1 MVRSMRLWTGQ
12 PEVVPAAGASFNI
25 VISFWSTQLVTRKQ
39 QIDEVSSYMHR
50 NTYSG
55 ILISAAWWGLLAGLL
70 EGAAYYRFP
79 LLRNPDLPWI
89 AVLFA
94 CAVFLILGL
103 VLALLARF
111 VQWRALFAGVNLV
124 FALVAFYD
132 CATVG
137 VGEHG
142 ERVLMRLVALAL
154 AVCVALGTWKF
165 SAGWQGL
172 QRKTAIWIALFALFY
187 TGVAPVRR
195 ALRER
200 RELAA
205 VSDANHSPNVLVIIV
220 DALRDDHLSTY
231 GYSRETSPYITKL
244 ASQGVLFQS
253 VIAAAPW
260 TLPSHASI
268 LTGRLPHETGADR
281 PDGSVDQSLPTLA
294 GAFRQRGYRTAAF
307 SANWWFFARRLG
319 FGPGFVH
326 FEDFSSLTS
335 AIAQTNLGQR
345 IQNLLLKVG
354 VLHAAIG
361 RARAEQIN
369 SRMLRW
375 LDSGSGPFFVV
386 ANYMDVHEPYLP
398 PLDCFHR
405 FSKLAR
411 PAGQVFIGNPQMD
424 HLTPREVQNEMDAYD
439 ASIYCLDGQIAAVL
453 QALQQRQL
461 MSNTIVVF
469 TSDHGDGFGE
479 HGLMSHGNSLYRELI
494 HVPLIMVGPGIP
506 AGRVV
511 ERPASLMWL
520 APTLLSLTGASKQPF
535 PGPAMNLGWTGT
547 AQSLWPD
554 PVSELAQMYQDAN
567 ALNYSGALLSVVTSK
582 WHLIAG
588 GPKGDELYDHG
599 EDKAE
604 AHNLAGANS
613 AVAQMLKGEL
623 QREVAGKLAKP
634 GQPSSGTVDQPL
646 RKQDAAERQK
656 MNDYLKAL
664 GYVPN

>member
-1 MVRSMRLWTGQ
+1 MS
-12 PEVVPAAGASFNI
+12 
-25 VISFWSTQLVTRKQ
+25 
-39 QIDEVSSYMHR
+39 R
-50 NTYSG
+50 NSYSG

-70 EGAAYYRFP
+70 EGAAYYRYP

-103 VLALLARF
+103 VFAPLARF
-111 VQWRALFAGVNLV
+111 VRWRVLLAGVNLA

-137 VGEHG
+137 VGDHG
-142 ERVLMRLVALAL
+142 QRVLMRVVALAL
-154 AVCVALGTWKF
+154 AGCVALAAWKF
-165 SAGWQGL
+165 SARWQGL
-172 QRKTAIWIALFALFY
+172 QRKSVLCIALFALLY
-187 TGVAPVRR
+187 TGVPPARR
-195 ALRER
+195 AFRER
-200 RELAA
+200 RELAG
-205 VSDANHSPNVLVIIV
+205 VSGANHAPNVLVIIV
-220 DALRDDHLSTY
+220 DALRADHLSTY
-231 GYSRETSPYITKL
+231 GYGRETSPYVTKL
-244 ASQGVLFQS
+244 ASQGVLFQNA
-253 VIAAAPW
+253 IAATSW

-281 PDGSVDQSLPTLA
+281 PDGSVEQSMPNVA
-294 GAFRQRGYRTAAF
+294 ESFRRRGYRTAAF

-326 FEDFSSLTS
+326 FEDFDSVSS

-345 IQNLLLKVG
+345 IQNLLLKLG
-354 VLHAAIG
+354 ILQAAIG

-369 SRMLRW
+369 NHMLSW
-375 LDSGSGPFFVV
+375 LGRGKGPFFIV

-398 PLDCFHR
+398 PLECFHR

-411 PAGQVFIGNPQMD
+411 PAGQVFIGNAQMD
-424 HLTPREVQNEMDAYD
+424 NLTLPQIQNEMDAYD
-439 ASIYCLDGQIAAVL
+439 ASIYCLDGQIAAL
-453 QALQQRQL
+453 MQALQKRQL

-494 HVPLIMVGPGIP
+494 QVPLIMVGPGIP

-511 ERPASLMWL
+511 QRPASLMWL
-520 APTLLSLTGASKQPF
+520 APTLLSLTGASTQPF
-535 PGPAMNLGWTGT
+535 PGPAMNLGWTG
-547 AQSLWPD
+547 AEQRLWPD

-567 ALNYSGALLSVVTSK
+567 APNYTGALLSVVTSR

-588 GPKGDELYDHG
+588 GPKGEELYDRG
-599 EDKAE
+599 ADKAE

-613 AVAQMLKGEL
+613 AVSQMLRGEL
-623 QREVAGKLAKP
+623 QREVAGKP
-634 GQPSSGTVDQPL
+634 DSGAAGRPL

-664 GYVPN
+664 GYFPN

>member
-1 MVRSMRLWTGQ
+1 MS
-12 PEVVPAAGASFNI
+12 
-25 VISFWSTQLVTRKQ
+25 
-39 QIDEVSSYMHR
+39 R
-50 NTYSG
+50 NTYSD

-70 EGAAYYRFP
+70 EGAAYYRYP

-94 CAVFLILGL
+94 CAVFLVLGL
-103 VLALLARF
+103 VFASLARF
-111 VQWRALFAGVNLV
+111 IRWRALFAGVNLV

-137 VGEHG
+137 VGDHG
-142 ERVLMRLVALAL
+142 ERVLMRVVALAL
-154 AVCVALGTWKF
+154 AGCVALAVWKF
-165 SAGWQGL
+165 SVGWQGM
-172 QRKTAIWIALFALFY
+172 QRKTVICIAVFALLY
-187 TGVAPVRR
+187 TGVPPARR

-200 RELAA
+200 RELAG
-205 VSDANHSPNVLVIIV
+205 VSGANHAPNVLVIIV
-220 DALRDDHLSTY
+220 DALRADHLSTY
-231 GYSRETSPYITKL
+231 GYSRETSPYATKL
-244 ASQGVLFQS
+244 ASQGVLFQNA
-253 VIAAAPW
+253 IAATSW

-281 PDGSVDQSLPTLA
+281 PDGSVDQSMPNVA
-294 GAFRQRGYRTAAF
+294 ESFRRRGYRTAAF

-326 FEDFSSLTS
+326 FEDFASVSS

-345 IQNLLLKVG
+345 IQNLLLKLG
-354 VLHAAIG
+354 VLQAAIG

-369 SRMLRW
+369 GRMLHW
-375 LDSGSGPFFVV
+375 LDRGTGPFFIV

-411 PAGQVFIGNPQMD
+411 PEGQVFIGNPQMD
-424 HLTPREVQNEMDAYD
+424 HLTPPQIQNEMDAYD
-439 ASIYCLDGQIAAVL
+439 ASIYCLDGQIAALVR
-453 QALQQRQL
+453 ALQKRQL

-479 HGLMSHGNSLYRELI
+479 HGLMSHGNSLYRELV

-506 AGRVV
+506 AGTVV
-511 ERPASLMWL
+511 EHPASMMWL
-520 APTLLSLTGASKQPF
+520 APSLLSLTGASTQPF
-535 PGPAMNLGWTGT
+535 PGPAMNVAWTG
-547 AQSLWPD
+547 ASQPLWPD

-567 ALNYSGALLSVVTSK
+567 APNYTSALLSVVTAR

-588 GPKGDELYDHG
+588 GPKGEELYDRG
-599 EDKAE
+599 GDKAE

-613 AVAQMLKGEL
+613 AVSQMLRGEL
-623 QREVAGKLAKP
+623 QREVAGKP
-634 GQPSSGTVDQPL
+634 GQPGQLDSGTVGQPL
-646 RKQDAAERQK
+646 RKQDASERQK

>member
-1 MVRSMRLWTGQ
+1 M
-12 PEVVPAAGASFNI
+12 
-25 VISFWSTQLVTRKQ
+25 
-39 QIDEVSSYMHR
+39 
-50 NTYSG
+50 
-55 ILISAAWWGLLAGLL
+55 
-70 EGAAYYRFP
+70 
-79 LLRNPDLPWI
+79 
-89 AVLFA
+89 FA
-94 CAVFLILGL
+94 P
-103 VLALLARF
+103 LARF
-111 VQWRALFAGVNLV
+111 VRWRVLFAGVNL
-124 FALVAFYD
+124 ALALAAFYD

-137 VGEHG
+137 VGEHS
-142 ERVLMRLVALAL
+142 ERVLMRVVALAL
-154 AVCVALGTWKF
+154 AGGVALATWKF

-172 QRKTAIWIALFALFY
+172 QRKSMICVALLALLY
-187 TGVAPVRR
+187 TGVPPTRR

-205 VSDANHSPNVLVIIV
+205 VAGANHAPNVLVIIV
-220 DALRDDHLSTY
+220 DALRADHLSAY

-244 ASQGVLFQS
+244 ASQGVVFQNA
-253 VIAAAPW
+253 IAAASW

-281 PDGSVDQSLPTLA
+281 PDGSVDQSMPTIA
-294 GAFRQRGYRTAAF
+294 EAFHRRGYRTAAF

-319 FGPGFVH
+319 FSPGFIH
-326 FEDFSSLTS
+326 FEDFSSVSS

-345 IQNLLLKVG
+345 IQNLLLKLG

-361 RARAEQIN
+361 RAGAEQIN
-369 SRMLRW
+369 RRMLGW
-375 LDSGSGPFFVV
+375 LDHGKGPFFVV

-424 HLTPREVQNEMDAYD
+424 HLTPPEIQNEMDAYD
-439 ASIYCLDGQIAAVL
+439 ASIYCLDGQIAGLV
-453 QALQQRQL
+453 QALQKRQL

-479 HGLMSHGNSLYRELI
+479 HGLMSHGNDLYRELI
-494 HVPLIMVGPGIP
+494 HVPLIIVGPGLP
-506 AGRVV
+506 AGTVV
-511 ERPASLMWL
+511 ERPASIMWL
-520 APTLLSLTGASKQPF
+520 APTLVSLTGASRQTF
-535 PGPAMNLGWTGT
+535 PGPAMNLAWTGAT
-547 AQSLWPD
+547 QSLWPD

-567 ALNYSGALLSVVTSK
+567 APNYTGALLSVVTSK

-588 GPKGDELYDHG
+588 GPRGEELYDRG

-604 AHNLAGANS
+604 ARNLAGANS

-623 QREVAGKLAKP
+623 QRQVAGKPARP
-634 GQPSSGTVDQPL
+634 GQLNSGAVDQPL
-646 RKQDAAERQK
+646 RKQNAAERQK

>member
-1 MVRSMRLWTGQ
+1 M
-12 PEVVPAAGASFNI
+12 
-25 VISFWSTQLVTRKQ
+25 
-39 QIDEVSSYMHR
+39 YR

-55 ILISAAWWGLLAGLL
+55 ILISALWWGLLAGLL

-94 CAVFLILGL
+94 CAVFLIVGL
-103 VLALLARF
+103 LFVPLARF
-111 VQWRALFAGVNLV
+111 VKWRALFAGVNLV

-142 ERVLMRLVALAL
+142 ERVLMRLIALAL
-154 AVCVALGTWKF
+154 AGCVALATWKF
-165 SAGWQGL
+165 STGCQRLQGKSVL
-172 QRKTAIWIALFALFY
+172 CIALFALLY
-187 TGVAPVRR
+187 TGVPPARR

-200 RELAA
+200 RELAV
-205 VSDANHSPNVLVIIV
+205 VSGANHSPNVLVIIV
-220 DALRDDHLSTY
+220 DALRADHLSTY
-231 GYSRETSPYITKL
+231 GYSRETSPHITKL
-244 ASQGVLFQS
+244 ASDGVRFQDA
-253 VIAAAPW
+253 IAAAPW

-268 LTGRLPHETGADR
+268 LTGRLPHATGADR
-281 PDGSVDQSLPTLA
+281 PDGSVDQSLPTLTE
-294 GAFRQRGYRTAAF
+294 AFRSRGYRTAAF

-319 FGPGFVH
+319 FSPGFVH
-326 FEDFSSLTS
+326 FEDFSSVSS

-345 IQNLLLKVG
+345 IQNLLLKMG

-369 SRMLRW
+369 SHMLRW
-375 LDSGSGPFFVV
+375 LDGSSGPFFVV

-405 FSKLAR
+405 FSKLAQ
-411 PAGQVFIGNPQMD
+411 PAGKVFIGNPKMD
-424 HLTPREVQNEMDAYD
+424 HLTPPEIQNEMDAYD
-439 ASIYCLDGQIAAVL
+439 ASIYCLDGQIAALL
-453 QALQQRQL
+453 QALQKRQL
-461 MSNTIVVF
+461 LSNTIVVF

-479 HGLMSHGNSLYRELI
+479 HGLMSHGNSLYSELI

-506 AGRVV
+506 AGTVV

-520 APTLLSLTGASKQPF
+520 APTLLSLTGASTQPS
-535 PGPAMNLGWTGT
+535 PGPAMNLGWADA

-567 ALNYSGALLSVVTSK
+567 APNYTGALLSVVTSR

-588 GPKGDELYDHG
+588 GPKGEELYDRG

-623 QREVAGKLAKP
+623 QRQVAGHLAQP
-634 GQPSSGTVDQPL
+634 GQLNSGTVDQPL

>member
-1 MVRSMRLWTGQ
+1 M
-12 PEVVPAAGASFNI
+12 
-25 VISFWSTQLVTRKQ
+25 
-39 QIDEVSSYMHR
+39 
-50 NTYSG
+50 
-55 ILISAAWWGLLAGLL
+55 LAGLL
-70 EGAAYYRFP
+70 EGAAYYRYP

-94 CAVFLILGL
+94 GAVFLILGL
-103 VLALLARF
+103 VLAPLARF
-111 VQWRALFAGVNLV
+111 VRWRVFFAGLTLAL
-124 FALVAFYD
+124 ALVAFYD

-137 VGEHG
+137 VGDHG
-142 ERVLMRLVALAL
+142 ERVLMRVVALAL
-154 AVCVALGTWKF
+154 AGGVALATWKF

-172 QRKTAIWIALFALFY
+172 QRKSVIGIAVFALLY
-187 TGVAPVRR
+187 TGVPPARR
-195 ALRER
+195 AFRER

-205 VSDANHSPNVLVIIV
+205 VSGANHAPNVLVIIV
-220 DALRDDHLSTY
+220 DALRADHLSTY

-244 ASQGVLFQS
+244 ASQGVLFQNA
-253 VIAAAPW
+253 IAAASW

-268 LTGRLPHETGADR
+268 LTGRLPHEVGADR
-281 PDGSVDQSLPTLA
+281 PDGFVDRSMPTVA
-294 GAFRQRGYRTAAF
+294 EAFRRHGYRTAAF

-319 FGPGFVH
+319 FSPGFVH
-326 FEDFSSLTS
+326 FEDFSSVSS

-345 IQNLLLKVG
+345 IQNLLLKLG
-354 VLHAAIG
+354 FLHAAIG
-361 RARAEQIN
+361 RASAEQIN
-369 SRMLRW
+369 RRMLRW
-375 LDSGSGPFFVV
+375 LDRGKGPFFVV

-424 HLTPREVQNEMDAYD
+424 HLTPPEIQNEMDAYD
-439 ASIYCLDGQIAAVL
+439 ASIYCLDGQIAALV
-453 QALQQRQL
+453 QALHKRQL

-479 HGLMSHGNSLYRELI
+479 HGLMSHGNDLYLELI

-506 AGRVV
+506 AGAVV
-511 ERPASLMWL
+511 QRPASLMWL
-520 APTLLSLTGASKQPF
+520 APTLLSLTGASTQPF
-535 PGPAMNLGWTGT
+535 PGPAMNLAWTGAT
-547 AQSLWPD
+547 QSLWTD

-567 ALNYSGALLSVVTSK
+567 APNYTGALLSVVTSK

-588 GPKGDELYDHG
+588 GPKGEELYDRS

-613 AVAQMLKGEL
+613 AVAQMLRGEL
-623 QREVAGKLAKP
+623 QRELAGKPAQP
-634 GQPSSGTVDQPL
+634 GQSNSGTGNQPL
-646 RKQDAAERQK
+646 RKQNAAERQK

>member
-1 MVRSMRLWTGQ
+1 MS
-12 PEVVPAAGASFNI
+12 
-25 VISFWSTQLVTRKQ
+25 
-39 QIDEVSSYMHR
+39 R

-70 EGAAYYRFP
+70 EGAAYYRYP

-94 CAVFLILGL
+94 CAVFVALGL
-103 VLALLARF
+103 IFAPLARF
-111 VQWRALFAGVNLV
+111 RQWRALFTGVNLA

-137 VGEHG
+137 VGDHG
-142 ERVLMRLVALAL
+142 ERVLMRVVALAL
-154 AVCVALGTWKF
+154 AACVALGTWKF
-165 SAGWQGL
+165 SAGWQRL
-172 QRKTAIWIALFALFY
+172 QRKTVIWIGVFALFY
-187 TGVAPVRR
+187 TGVPPARR

-205 VSDANHSPNVLVIIV
+205 VSGANHAPNVLVIIV
-220 DALRDDHLSTY
+220 DALRADHLSTY
-231 GYSRETSPYITKL
+231 GYTRETSPNITKL
-244 ASQGVLFQS
+244 ASQGVLFHNA
-253 VIAAAPW
+253 IAATSW

-281 PDGSVDQSLPTLA
+281 PDGSVDQSMPTVA
-294 GAFRQRGYRTAAF
+294 EAFWRRGYRTAAF

-326 FEDFSSLTS
+326 FEDFDSVSS

-345 IQNLLLKVG
+345 MQNFFLKLG
-354 VLHAAIG
+354 ILHTAIG
-361 RARAEQIN
+361 RSRAEQIN
-369 SRMLRW
+369 TRMLRW
-375 LDSGSGPFFVV
+375 LDSGTGPFFVV

-398 PLDCFHR
+398 PLNCFHR

-424 HLTPREVQNEMDAYD
+424 HLTPPEIKNEMDAYD
-439 ASIYCLDGQIAAVL
+439 ASIYCLDGQIAVL
-453 QALQQRQL
+453 VQALQKRQL
-461 MSNTIVVF
+461 MSNTILVF
-469 TSDHGDGFGE
+469 TSDHGDGFRE

-494 HVPLIMVGPGIP
+494 HVPLIMMGPGIP
-506 AGRVV
+506 AGTVV
-511 ERPASLMWL
+511 ERPSSLMWL
-520 APTLLSLTGASKQPF
+520 APTLLSLTGASTQRF
-535 PGPAMNLGWTGT
+535 PGPAMNLGWTR
-547 AQSLWPD
+547 AEQPVWPD

-567 ALNYSGALLSVVTSK
+567 APNYTGALLSVVTSR

-588 GPKGDELYDHG
+588 GPNGEELYDHG
-599 EDKAE
+599 ADKAE
-604 AHNLAGANS
+604 AHNLATANS
-613 AVAQMLKGEL
+613 AVAQMLRGEL
-623 QREVAGKLAKP
+623 QREVAGKPAQP
-634 GQPSSGTVDQPL
+634 GQLDSGTVGQPL
-646 RKQDAAERQK
+646 RKKNAAERQK